1 MPVTTTNANNFAQGY
16 GTGTSVTSTT
26 TANYVSSGIGVAFT
40 PKSTGNALVI
50 STGQCGNTT
59 TGDGINVAVWRTTGA
74 IPANNAT
81 ATGSSM
87 TCIYNFTA
95 LTGNLQN
102 AFTTIDVDNPTIGT
116 AYNYYIA
123 YEAVT
128 GGTASIGTGNT
139 KPSIIVIE
147 I

>member
-1 MPVTTTNANNFAQGY
+1 MPVTTSNAQNFAQGY

-26 TANYVSSGIGVAFT
+26 TVNFVSSAIGVAFT
-40 PKSTGNALVI
+40 PKSTGNVLVI
-50 STGQCGNTT
+50 STGQCGNATT
-59 TGDGINVAVWRTTGA
+59 ADGINVVIYRTTGA

-81 ATGSSM
+81 ATGTAL

-95 LTGNLQN
+95 LTGNLQE
-102 AFTTIDVDNPTIGT
+102 AFTTIDLDSPTIGT

-139 KPSIIVIE
+139 KPSIIVVE

>member
-1 MPVTTTNANNFAQGY
+1 MPVTTLNGENFAQSY

-26 TANYVSSGIGVAFT
+26 TANYVSSAIGVAFT
-40 PKSTGNALVI
+40 PKSTGNILI
-50 STGQCGNTT
+50 LTSGLCGNTT
-59 TGDGINVAVWRTTGA
+59 TGDGINIVVYRSTAA

-81 ATGSSM
+81 ATGTALS
-87 TCIYNFTA
+87 CVFNFTA
-95 LTGNLQN
+95 LTGNLVSGFSTQDLD
-102 AFTTIDVDNPTIGT
+102 TPTIGT

-139 KPSIIVIE
+139 KPSIIVVE
-147 I
+147 L

>member
-1 MPVTTTNANNFAQGY
+1 MPITTANANNYAQGY

-26 TANYVSSGIGVAFT
+26 TANYVSSAIGVAFT
-40 PKSTGNALVI
+40 PKSTGNVLILTSGV
-50 STGQCGNTT
+50 CGNNTT
-59 TGDGINVAVWRTTGA
+59 ADGINIQIWRTTAA

-81 ATGSSM
+81 AVGTGLS
-87 TCIYNFTA
+87 TVFTFTA
-95 LTGNLQN
+95 LTGNLAS
-102 AFTTIDVDNPTIGT
+102 AFATMDLDTPTIGT
-116 AYNYYIA
+116 AVNYYIA

-128 GGTASIGTGNT
+128 GGTASIGTGNM